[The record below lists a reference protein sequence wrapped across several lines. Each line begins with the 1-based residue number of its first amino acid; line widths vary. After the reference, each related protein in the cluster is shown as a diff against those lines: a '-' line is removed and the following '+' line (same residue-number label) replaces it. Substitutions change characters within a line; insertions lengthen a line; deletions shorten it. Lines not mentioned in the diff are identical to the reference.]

1 MKKRDIRALVTG
13 AGTGSSANLIRA
25 LRAMSPKPRV
35 VGINHDRFFLKLSI
49 ADANYLTPD
58 PDGGEFTEALL
69 EIIKRERINV
79 VMATNDNVVKVLSDH
94 RRRYGI
100 DLLLPRRE
108 TIDLCQDKYALT
120 EFLRRRKI
128 QGRVPSR
135 SSRCAAWTVSLLVFR
150 ARACCG
156 AGRAAARGR
165 WARPRWP
172 MSSRRGPGSRSGA
185 IFRAQKSPTSRSRS
199 ICPGEHLVVH
209 SLWHKGTMLR
219 TQAIEIVSYF
229 AAGNNPSGIFSMGSL
244 AKTVAAPEAVR
255 VTERA
260 VEALEKA
267 PSGAFFVELREAA
280 DGVPAIT
287 EINAGRFPSGVT
299 ALLAVGRDNMVA
311 AFATAASGGKA
322 RVAAEPHGSAAEYY
336 MVRDIDAIPAV
347 FPRPSCCNS
356 ARGVLSRASGLV
368 ACAIWCRILSIQ
380 SVFWPKIT

>member
-1 MKKRDIRALVTG
+1 MKKRDIRVLVTG

-25 LRAMSPKPRV
+25 LRAMSPKPYV
-35 VGINHDRFFLKLSI
+35 VGVNHDRFFLKLSI
-49 ADANYLTPD
+49 ADANHITPD
-58 PDGGEFTEALL
+58 PDGGGFTDALL

-120 EFLRRRKI
+120 EFLRQRKI
-128 QGRVPSR
+128 PAPRTFEVKSLRSLDSIFGRFSGEG
-135 SSRCAAWTVSLLVFR
+135 LLWCR
-150 ARACCG
+150 AR
-156 AGRAAARGR
+156 R
-165 WARPRWP
+165 
-172 MSSRRGPGSRSGA
+172 GSRSLGA
-185 IFRAQKSPTSRSRS
+185 TSVASVEQARSWITQWRDLQGAKVS
-199 ICPGEHLVVH
+199 DFTLAEYLPGRHFVVH
-209 SLWHKGTMLR
+209 SLWHKGTMMR
-219 TQAIEIVSYF
+219 TQAVEIVSYF

-244 AKTVAAPEAVR
+244 AKTLAAPEAVK
-255 VTERA
+255 VTLRA
-260 VEALEKA
+260 VEALEKV

-280 DGVPAIT
+280 NGVPAIT

-311 AFATAASGGKA
+311 TFALAATGGET

-347 FPRPSCCNS
+347 FP
-356 ARGVLSRASGLV
+356 AAELL
-368 ACAIWCRILSIQ
+368 
-380 SVFWPKIT
+380 

>member
-120 EFLRRRKI
+120 EFLRQRKI
-128 QGRVPSR
+128 PVPRTFAVKSLR
-135 SSRCAAWTVSLLVFR
+135 SLDGIFARFSGEGLLWCR
-150 ARACCG
+150 AR
-156 AGRAAARGR
+156 R
-165 WARPRWP
+165 
-172 MSSRRGPGSRSGA
+172 GSRSLGA
-185 IFRAQKSPTSRSRS
+185 TAVANVEQARSWITQWRDLQGAKVSDFTLAQYL
-199 ICPGEHLVVH
+199 PGRHLVVH

-219 TQAIEIVSYF
+219 TQAVEIVSYF

-244 AKTVAAPEAVR
+244 AKTVAAPEAVG

-322 RVAAEPHGSAAEYY
+322 KVAAEPHGSAAEYY

-347 FPRPSCCNS
+347 FPS
-356 ARGVLSRASGLV
+356 AELL
-368 ACAIWCRILSIQ
+368 
-380 SVFWPKIT
+380 

>member
-1 MKKRDIRALVTG
+1 MKKRGIRVLVTG

-25 LRAMSPKPRV
+25 LRAMSPKPYV
-35 VGINHDRFFLKLSI
+35 AGINHDRFFLKLSI
-49 ADANYLTPD
+49 ADANYVTPD
-58 PDGGEFTEALL
+58 PDGGEFTDALL
-69 EIIKRERINV
+69 AIIKRERINV

-108 TIDLCQDKYALT
+108 TVDLCQDKYALT
-120 EFLRRRKI
+120 EFLRQRKI
-128 QGRVPSR
+128 PVPRTFAVKSLRSLDGIFGRFSGEG
-135 SSRCAAWTVSLLVFR
+135 LLWCR
-150 ARACCG
+150 AR
-156 AGRAAARGR
+156 R
-165 WARPRWP
+165 
-172 MSSRRGPGSRSGA
+172 GSRSLGA
-185 IFRAQKSPTSRSRS
+185 TAVANVEQARSWITQWRDLQGAKVSDFTLAQYL
-199 ICPGEHLVVH
+199 PGRHLVVH
-209 SLWHKGTMLR
+209 SLWHKGTLLR
-219 TQAIEIVSYF
+219 TQAVEIVSYF

-244 AKTVAAPEAVR
+244 AKTVAAPEAVS

-260 VEALEKA
+260 VEALEKQ

-311 AFATAASGGKA
+311 AFATAASGGTP

-347 FPRPSCCNS
+347 FP
-356 ARGVLSRASGLV
+356 AADLL
-368 ACAIWCRILSIQ
+368 
-380 SVFWPKIT
+380 